1 MHNMKR
7 VVGLLLVLALPL
19 AACGGDD
26 DSAATPPTTEASAE
40 PTVTASPGPSTTG
53 ADQSATT
60 AAGNETTSSGNA
72 TVAADGSI
80 TIEHQYG
87 TTTLERQPERIVS
100 LDLQWTDVL
109 VALDAPLA
117 GAARDPLM
125 AEADGLYPW
134 QVDAIPD
141 DVTAIEVDP
150 SGAILPYEAVAALA
164 PDLIVVTWAA
174 TERADY
180 DRLSEIAPTI
190 PLLGD
195 RDVDLWQDLAKVGGA
210 LIGDPAK
217 ADALIADAEART
229 ATLAAELPGLAGK
242 TYAMANY
249 VPGGAITVVADP
261 DDGAAKVFTEL
272 GLEIDPDLLA
282 IADGATGRVDISL
295 ERIDELDADLLIMLT
310 NGADTDEIAGYSALP
325 AVQHGAVAIMSLA
338 DVVGLNT
345 PTPLSVPYALD
356 VIRPAL
362 EAAAA

>member
-1 MHNMKR
+1 MKR
-7 VVGLLLVLALPL
+7 KVALLLALALPL
-19 AACGGDD
+19 AACSGDD
-26 DSAATPPTTEASAE
+26 DS
-40 PTVTASPGPSTTG
+40 ST
-53 ADQSATT
+53 TT
-60 AAGNETTSSGNA
+60 AAGAEATSTTAAIETSATIADTASTTAAAGEPTSSGHA

-80 TIEHQYG
+80 TIEHHYG
-87 TTTLERQPERIVS
+87 STTLDKQPERIVS

-125 AEADGLYPW
+125 AETGGLYPW
-134 QVDAIPD
+134 QVDVIPA
-141 DVTAIEVDP
+141 DVTPIEVDP
-150 SGAILPYEAVAALA
+150 SGTLLPYEAVAALA

-174 TERADY
+174 TEQADY

-190 PLLGD
+190 PSLSD
-195 RDVDLWQDLAKVGGA
+195 RQVDHWQDLAKVAGA

-217 ADALIADAEART
+217 ADALIADSDAQA
-229 ATLAAELPGLAGK
+229 AAIAAELPGLTGK
-242 TYAMANY
+242 TYAMASY
-249 VPGGAITVVADP
+249 VPGAAITVVADTE
-261 DDGAAKVFTEL
+261 DGAAKVFSEL
-272 GLEIDPDLLA
+272 GLQIDPDLLA

-310 NGADTDEIAGYSALP
+310 NGAEPEDIAGYSALP
-325 AVQHGAVAIMSLA
+325 AVQKGAAAIMSLA